1 MYICPTCDAE
11 TKKPSYENNKP
22 FCPQGHRV
30 FNESASKGLLNGFAW
45 GVLLLGAAT
54 FGQNWI
60 VAIPLAVIGVSLYKG
75 WRLSQRSGPT
85 RRLSKRFS
93 SFGVGVLL
101 PISLLIYPALEQ
113 VHAHLVMLLHH

>member
-11 TKKPSYENNKP
+11 TKQPSYENNKP

-30 FNESASKGLLNGFAW
+30 QRICVKGLAEWLCL
-45 GVLLLGAAT
+45 GVLLVGAAT
-54 FGQNWI
+54 LGQNWI
-60 VAIPLAVIGVSLYKG
+60 VAIPLAVICISLYKG
-75 WRLSQRSGPT
+75 WRLSRHRGPT

-101 PISLLIYPALEQ
+101 PIGLLIYTGPKQ
-113 VHAHLVMLLHH
+113 V